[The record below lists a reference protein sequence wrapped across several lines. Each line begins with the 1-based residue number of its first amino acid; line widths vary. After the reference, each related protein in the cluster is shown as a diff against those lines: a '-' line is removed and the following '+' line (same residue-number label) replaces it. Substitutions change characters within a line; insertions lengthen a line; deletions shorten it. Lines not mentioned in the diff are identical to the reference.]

1 MKKILKSFF
10 FLLISMFVFSCS
22 SGITGNPKEDANKM
36 VKELLEA
43 GKENDYKKINE
54 IVGSYY
60 EYYSKTDLVDR
71 VTFLKSIDFD
81 NLPEEDNLMWHE
93 LVQNKD
99 FQECPNVMR
108 LDLLEGETKREAREK
123 GIW

>member
-1 MKKILKSFF
+1 MKKILKSFI
-10 FLLISMFVFSCS
+10 FLLILVFAVACSCA
-22 SGITGNPKEDANKM
+22 ITGNPKEDAYKM
-36 VKELLEA
+36 VKELIAA

-60 EYYSKTDLVDR
+60 EYYSKADLVDR

-81 NLPEEDNLMWHE
+81 RLPEEDIIMWHE
-93 LVQNKD
+93 LVQNDD

-108 LDLLEGETKREAREK
+108 LDLLEGDTKKEAREK